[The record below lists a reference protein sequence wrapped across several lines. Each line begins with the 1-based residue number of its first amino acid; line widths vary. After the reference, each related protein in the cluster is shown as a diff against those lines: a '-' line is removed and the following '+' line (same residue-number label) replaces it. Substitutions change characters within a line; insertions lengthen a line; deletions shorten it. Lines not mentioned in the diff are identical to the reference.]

1 MAISADGFAEENFPL
16 HKGDLARPWRTQTG
30 WRRATHEERALWYA
44 KLYADCHAG
53 NDTPCDD
60 GGESKLAP
68 NDTYFTLLPSMTLT
82 VLRGRV
88 AAPCGYAKIKR
99 CVEVFCPD
107 NGETL
112 FVERRALI
120 SSW

>member
-1 MAISADGFAEENFPL
+1 MAISADGFAEETHAL
-16 HKGDLARPWRTQTG
+16 YKGDIVRPHRNQTG
-30 WRRATHEERALWYA
+30 WRRATEEERAAWYQ

-53 NDTPCDD
+53 RDFPWGGD
-60 GGESKLAP
+60 GESKLAP

-88 AAPCGYAKIKR
+88 AAPCGYRQIKG
-99 CVEVFCPD
+99 CVQVFCPD

-120 SSW
+120 SRW

>member
-16 HKGDLARPWRTQTG
+16 YKGDLARPWRTQTG
-30 WRRATHEERALWYA
+30 WRRATHEERALWYE
-44 KLYADCHAG
+44 KLFADCHAG
-53 NDTPCDD
+53 RDFPCDD